1 LLQPLCGDRRPLFP
15 AVACAAPSKIAIDGF
30 GVRRLGATPA
40 TNALEQEADF
50 AKLKEWLGHAN
61 IATTRIYD
69 HQRHRMAK
77 LKLTV
82 KEIKP
87 ISAGYRRNDSTSSAT
102 PSVLGVDEIWGR
114 QLWSKLQQLTHRGD
128 SRGIAL
134 ENPSATT
141 GNGPAGPDLFG

>member
-1 LLQPLCGDRRPLFP
+1 M
-15 AVACAAPSKIAIDGF
+15 
-30 GVRRLGATPA
+30 
-40 TNALEQEADF
+40 TNALVQEAEF

-69 HQRHRMAK
+69 HQCHRKAK

-102 PSVLGVDEIWGR
+102 PSVLLLSLI
-114 QLWSKLQQLTHRGD
+114 LKAWST
-128 SRGIAL
+128 SR
-134 ENPSATT
+134 
-141 GNGPAGPDLFG
+141 